1 MEYGV
6 LIFVHVAAAS
16 LWAVV
21 AFFFG
26 AFVVPSILEAGPA
39 GGAVMGGLMKR
50 KMPVFMTA
58 TAVLGVLS
66 GLRLYQMRFSA
77 EGAGL
82 AWVSSPEGIAITLGS
97 LAGLHA
103 FIKGLLVSK
112 PLAEK
117 IGALGAQIA
126 QAQGKPAPE
135 LLAEM
140 QAAQA
145 KMGKVA
151 RGSAFEL
158 LAAFLLMSAHRLL
171 AHF

>member
-6 LIFVHVAAAS
+6 LIFVHVAASS

-26 AFVVPSILEAGPA
+26 AFLVPSIGEAGPA
-39 GGAVMGGLMKR
+39 GGAVMAGLMKR

-58 TAVLGVLS
+58 MAVLGVLS
-66 GLRLYQMRFSA
+66 GLRLYMIRFGA

-82 AWVSSPEGIAITLGS
+82 AWVLSPEGIVITLGS

-103 FIKGLLVSK
+103 FVKGLLVST
-112 PLAEK
+112 PMTEK
-117 IGALGAQIA
+117 AGALGAQIA

-135 LLAEM
+135 LVAEM
-140 QAAQA
+140 QALQVKMA
-145 KMGKVA
+145 KLA

-158 LAAFLLMSAHRLL
+158 LAAFLLMASHRL
-171 AHF
+171 ATFF

>member
-26 AFVVPSILEAGPA
+26 AYLVPSISDAGPA

-66 GLRLYQMRFSA
+66 GLRLYILRFGA
-77 EGAGL
+77 PGAGL
-82 AWVSSPEGIAITLGS
+82 AWVGTPEGIVLTLGS
-97 LAGLHA
+97 LAGIHA

-117 IGALGAQIA
+117 IGALGAQMA
-126 QAQGKPAPE
+126 QAQGKPTPE
-135 LLAEM
+135 LVAEM
-140 QAAQA
+140 QATQA
-145 KMGKVA
+145 KMAKMA
-151 RGSAFEL
+151 RSSGFEL
-158 LAAFLLMSAHRLL
+158 LAAFLLMASHRL
-171 AHF
+171 AAFF